1 MSEVITEGPAVQTE
15 EVSVWCIVV
24 KWGSEVQMQIFN
36 FKQCKSLVPYAMEN

>member
-15 EVSVWCIVV
+15 EVSVWYGRCIAV

-36 FKQCKSLVPYAMEN
+36 F